1 MLHLQTVS
9 GKKYKNMYKNKPKEY
24 KKMNSIIS
32 IPAFDHDQRDQ
43 GHHLALPTSNQ
54 SILKQDLQTLPHQ
67 KLSFR
72 GNLKND
78 EKK

>member
-9 GKKYKNMYKNKPKEY
+9 
-24 KKMNSIIS
+24 
-32 IPAFDHDQRDQ
+32 AFAHDQKVQD
-43 GHHLALPTSNQ
+43 HHLALPTSNQ

-78 EKK
+78 EENKKQVTYEGSRQFLLKTDL